1 MKPHARWI
9 AVLLAILS
17 LSACCMV
24 IFWFFPIPGPVHPSV
39 PVYPAREAAAV
50 KTRWIGMTPTESRS
64 CPVPSPKSR
73 WTGGPLFSMQGVE
86 NELEA
91 AAHQAGLDRFCV
103 YDYHGTAADPE
114 LPRAISARL
123 LNPVHDEVGM
133 ASMADPDPLAKMIW
147 DPFYQRFSYQVQAPE
162 GLPAAA
168 GSPVRLAVLDTQPDG
183 EGVPHTTGSSDHGYT
198 LLHMAGD
205 LSCKPEAPC
214 AVRIAS
220 RLAMPVVKF
229 DVVQGKEIVDPAKGG
244 FRGTFA
250 DLSQALWNEIK
261 QRRGSDHLVLSL
273 SLGWDG
279 EKLGGWEQSPA
290 AMTPDVQAVY
300 RVLEVAA
307 NRSIL
312 VIAAAGNELS
322 GFQATEKPLLP
333 AGWESRARPGKNVP
347 LVYAVSGTDGRGHPL
362 VSTRKHGEAARV
374 AYADHAVVPDFY
386 NPKQHTGTLTG
397 TSVATAVVST
407 VAARVWSEHPGLP
420 PAAVMDLLAQS
431 GDDLG
436 RKPDFAFPSGAGS
449 GSASASVHRIS
460 LCKALNQPC
469 TLEAPPPL
477 EPKLSDFQPQQ
488 TLGTFGGT
496 SASLVLPAQKLYNL
510 LDQPWVGPQPGV
522 DPCPNC
528 AVTGPPDSAKLAL
541 PAGTGDVVLAAF
553 RPGASLAAPP
563 SAAANLRI
571 EIPSAWAAGT
581 LQGATLEVFDIDSQG
596 RKQPRT
602 GCSLATSF
610 IQGST
615 LEVSNSCLGEVS
627 ADTQARLSFVLAPPP
642 GSPPG
647 TDSLIVDSP
656 LFVEVR
662 P

>member
-17 LSACCMV
+17 LSACYLGIR
-24 IFWFFPIPGPVHPSV
+24 IFLPLPRPLPGPV
-39 PVYPAREAAAV
+39 PVNPAREAAAV
-50 KTRWIGMTPTESRS
+50 KTRWIGMTTPEGRS
-64 CPVPSPKSR
+64 CPVPKPESR
-73 WTGGPLFSMQGVE
+73 WTGGPLFSLQGVE
-86 NELEA
+86 TDLEA
-91 AAHQAGLDRFCV
+91 TAHQAGLDRFCS
-103 YDYHGTAADPE
+103 YDYHGSAPNPE
-114 LPRAISARL
+114 LPPEVSARL
-123 LNPVHDEVGM
+123 VNAVHDEVGM
-133 ASMADPDPLAKMIW
+133 ASMAGPDPLATMTR
-147 DPFYQRFSYQVQAPE
+147 DPFYQRFSYHVQAPE

-183 EGVPHTTGSSDHGYT
+183 EGVPHITGSSDHGYT

-205 LSCKPEAPC
+205 LACMPGAPC
-214 AVRIAS
+214 AVRIVS

-229 DVVQGKEIVDPAKGG
+229 DAVQGKEIIDPAKGG

-250 DLSQALWNEIK
+250 DLSKALWNEIK
-261 QRRGSDHLVLSL
+261 QRRGPDHLVLSL

-333 AGWESRARPGKNVP
+333 AGWESRARPGKDTP

-362 VSTRKHGEAARV
+362 VSTRTHGEAARV

-386 NPKQHTGTLTG
+386 NPKQHTATLTG
-397 TSVATAVVST
+397 TSVAAAVVST
-407 VAARVWSEHPGLP
+407 VAARVWSEHPGLT

-436 RKPDFAFPSGAGS
+436 RKPDFAFPSGPV
-449 GSASASVHRIS
+449 SASVHRIS

-469 TLEAPPPL
+469 TLVAPPPL
-477 EPKLSDFQPQQ
+477 EPELSAFQPQQ
-488 TLGTFGGT
+488 TLGALGGT
-496 SASLVLPAQKLYNL
+496 SASLALTTQKLHNL

-528 AVTGPPDSAKLAL
+528 AVTGPPDTAKLAL
-541 PAGTGDVVLAAF
+541 PTGTGDVALAAF
-553 RPGASLAAPP
+553 RSGANVTAPL

-581 LQGATLEVFDIDSQG
+581 LRGATLEVFDIDSQG

-615 LEVSNSCLGEVS
+615 LEVSNPCLGAVS

-647 TDSLIVDSP
+647 TAALIVDSP
-656 LFVEVR
+656 LFVEYR